1 MQVCGN
7 EQLVALADSYWLFD
21 VQQASDSAVQCAWQ
35 IKCQRGRMTRSLR
48 LAVRSLLNTPGFTFL
63 SIAILALGIGAT
75 TAMFGVARTVLFKP
89 LAFKKPTQL
98 CVVSLRVPAYADKY
112 PELPVS
118 AAHYNP
124 WKNQSHT
131 LQDVAFMTQRGA
143 TLSGHGDT
151 EHVVGLNV
159 NSNIFSMLGVSPA
172 LGPGFAGD
180 EEKRRREDVVV
191 LSDRLWRRKLSA
203 NPNIIGQKVLLNG
216 KPYEVVGVMPA
227 DLPLPRASQLMSIAT
242 EPLDTDFWRPLIFK
256 KEELAQPLGD
266 MNLQVIG
273 RMAEGV
279 SVPQAQAELNGL
291 EQQFK
296 KDFPP
301 GVMLEVR
308 VATLQEKMSGDVR
321 RPLLILLAA
330 VALVLLVVC
339 LNLMNLTLVRAL
351 SRRRQWAIRLAMG
364 ASQSALIGETF
375 LESLVLSIT
384 GGALGCLLAEWLL
397 VLVRANAPATLPRV
411 DELTLDLPA
420 LAIAVTSAVCSALLF
435 GLWPAWRA
443 SHIDPQEALRAS
455 SRSMTEGRG
464 GHRMG
469 QVLVAAEVALSVVLL
484 LGAGLLLR
492 SFVNTMNVNPG
503 VTVEH
508 TVTATVKL
516 PPDRYKSNAQVASF
530 YTSLLDRLRQS
541 PGIEEAGA
549 VSTLPVTGEDN
560 VNILS
565 PCDGPKRPLTEW
577 PATNFRQVSP
587 RYFSASGTPIKAGRD
602 LTPADVN
609 AKVILLSESAVA
621 RLFPSGSALG
631 RTVCAAADD
640 KPVARQVIGIVG
652 DVRTASLRDKPSPMA
667 YIPDWG
673 DYGNDMA
680 LTVRTRGEARP
691 VINGIRSTVAHLD
704 AGVPVTQIRTMK
716 EVVSESVAAARF
728 QLVLLGA
735 FAAAAV
741 LLACLGIYGVL
752 AFTVGRRTSEIG
764 IRMALGAWPA
774 QVRWAI
780 LKQGLLPVVVG
791 LAIGFGL
798 SMALGHVVESLLFG
812 LHALDPST
820 YAVAAVATLSAAA
833 LACLAPA
840 DRAARLNPSDAL
852 RTE

>member
-1 MQVCGN
+1 M
-7 EQLVALADSYWLFD
+7 
-21 VQQASDSAVQCAWQ
+21 
-35 IKCQRGRMTRSLR
+35 IRSLR

-63 SIAILALGIGAT
+63 SVAILALGIGST

-98 CVVSLRVPAYADKY
+98 CVVTLRVPAYADKY

-118 AAHYNP
+118 AAHYRP
-124 WKNQSHT
+124 WKTQSHT

-143 TLSGHGDT
+143 TLSGRGEA

-159 NSNIFSMLGVSPA
+159 NSNIFSMLGVAPA

-180 EEKRRREDVVV
+180 EEKREREDVVV
-191 LSDRLWRRKLSA
+191 VSDRLWRRKLSA
-203 NPNIIGQKVLLNG
+203 DPNIIGQKLLLNG
-216 KPYEVVGVMPA
+216 KPYQVVGVMPA

-279 SVPQAQAELNGL
+279 SAPQAQAELNGL

-308 VATLQEKMSGDVR
+308 VAALQQKIAGDVR

-330 VALVLLVVC
+330 VGLVLLVVC

-364 ASQSALIGETF
+364 ASQGALVRETF
-375 LESLVLSIT
+375 LESLVLSVT

-411 DELTLDLPA
+411 DELTLDWPA
-420 LAIAVTSAVCSALLF
+420 ATIAVISAAGSALLF

-443 SHIDPQEALRAS
+443 SHIDPQEALRTS

-464 GHRMG
+464 GHRLG
-469 QVLVAAEVALSVVLL
+469 QILVAAEVALSVVLL

-508 TVTATVKL
+508 MVTATVKL
-516 PPDRYKSNAQVASF
+516 PPDHYKSSTQVASF
-530 YTSLLDRLRQS
+530 YANLLDRLRQS
-541 PGIEEAGA
+541 PGIEEAG
-549 VSTLPVTGEDN
+549 VTSTLPVTGEDN
-560 VNILS
+560 VSILA
-565 PCDGPKRPLTEW
+565 PCDGPKRPMTEW

-587 RYFSASGTPIKAGRD
+587 RYFRASGTPIKSGRD
-602 LTPADVN
+602 FTAADVN
-609 AKVILLSESAVA
+609 AKVVILSESAVA
-621 RLFPSGSALG
+621 RLFQSGSPLS
-631 RTVCAAADD
+631 RTVCLTGED
-640 KPVARQVIGIVG
+640 KPAPMRVIGVVG
-652 DVRTASLRDKPSPMA
+652 DVRAGSLRDKPAPTA
-667 YIPDWG
+667 YVPDWG
-673 DYGNDMA
+673 QFGNDMA

-691 VINGIRSTVAHLD
+691 VINGIRSTVAQLD
-704 AGVPVTQIRTMK
+704 AGVPVTQIRTM
-716 EVVSESVAAARF
+716 EDVVSESVAAARF
-728 QLVLLGA
+728 QLVLLGT
-735 FAAAAV
+735 FAGAAV

-774 QVRWAI
+774 HVRWTI
-780 LKQGLLPVVVG
+780 LMQGMLPVGAGLVV
-791 LAIGFGL
+791 GFGL
-798 SMALGHVVESLLFG
+798 SLALGRVVESLLFG
-812 LHALDPST
+812 LHALDPLT
-820 YAVAAVATLSAAA
+820 YIGAAVASLSAAA

-840 DRAARLNPSDAL
+840 DRAARLNPVDAL